1 MFPSLILAIVV
12 IAGILLW
19 ELRPPG
25 SGAVIAV
32 LGPERDLRHTV
43 IETNAF
49 LVSKGRLPN
58 SYVLYSRAPDFPA
71 RLRKAGVLFVM
82 RSDYSGSCYQPSA
95 RASTSPQSRWQQIDK
110 GVPYDQV
117 S

>member
-1 MFPSLILAIVV
+1 MLPSLILAIFV

-19 ELRPPG
+19 ELRPPA

-32 LGPERDLRHTV
+32 LGPKTDLRQTV
-43 IETNAF
+43 TETNAF
-49 LVSKGRLPN
+49 LIREGNLPN

-71 RLRKAGVLFVM
+71 RLKKAGALLVM

-95 RASTSPQSRWQQIDK
+95 SALTSPLSRWQQVNE
-110 GVPYDQV
+110 GGPYDQV

>member
-1 MFPSLILAIVV
+1 MFPSLIMAVIA

-19 ELRPPG
+19 ELRPPS

-32 LGPERDLRHTV
+32 LGPETDLRHTV
-43 IETNAF
+43 TETNAF
-49 LVSKGRLPN
+49 LVSEGRLPN

-71 RLRKAGVLFVM
+71 RLKQAGALFVM

-95 RASTSPQSRWQQIDK
+95 NARTALRSRWQQVNE
-110 GVPYDQV
+110 GRPYDQV